1 MGHENTSQEKE
12 NRSSILDSVSNWI
25 KLVALIVLVMEAILL
40 LAMTLTPAS
49 EPIFTLYP
57 ILMLL
62 LALAVLAALFVDRL
76 QHRKS
81 DIEKIRATTELQRV
95 QQTVKVDSMEIS
107 VDPEKS
113 TTKELETGLNMF
125 TDNMLQF
132 SFKKPIGD
140 GWHAPKFIKYADFVR
155 STYFTDLPD
164 EQLEE
169 LITANSPYG
178 KLFFN
183 AKIVS
188 VVFGDPKAI
197 EMDAN
202 TSTES
207 IEEYLVNMV
216 EKFKKEGTQV
226 SEEEIKEAR
235 VKLNQTENVSK
246 IGFAVDFKIMA
257 MDKNDIDTPFL
268 DSSLPNLFLNFGS
281 IIKEPIDS
289 LKTDENSLLW
299 TTKNKLKN
307 VTLDGEPYASFSIY
321 RLYRLLKNDD
331 YIYFC
336 SAQYSPQIEGAHF
349 AWESLKKSFESFR
362 ILK

>member
-1 MGHENTSQEKE
+1 MGQENTSQEKE
-12 NRSSILDSVSNWI
+12 KRSSILDSVSNWI

-62 LALAVLAALFVDRL
+62 LALAVLAALFMDRL

-81 DIEKIRATTELQRV
+81 DIEKIKATTELQRV
-95 QQTVKVDSMEIS
+95 QQTVKVDTMEIS
-107 VDPEKS
+107 VDSEKS
-113 TTKELETGLNMF
+113 TTKELETGANMF

-132 SFKKPIGD
+132 SFKKPAGD
-140 GWHAPKFIKYADFVR
+140 GWQAPKFIKYADFVR
-155 STYFTDLPD
+155 NTYFTNLPD
-164 EQLEE
+164 DQLEE

-188 VVFGDPKAI
+188 VVFGEPKAI
-197 EMDAN
+197 EMDEN

-207 IEEYLVNMV
+207 IENYLSNMV
-216 EKFKKEGTQV
+216 EKYKKEGTEV
-226 SEEEIKEAR
+226 AEEEIKEAR
-235 VKLNQTENVSK
+235 VKLNQTENISK

-257 MDKNDIDTPFL
+257 MDKNDMDTPFL
-268 DSSLPNLFLNFGS
+268 DNSLPNLFLNFGS

-289 LKTDENSLLW
+289 LKTDDNSLLW
-299 TTKNKLKN
+299 TTKNKLKYIH
-307 VTLDGEPYASFSIY
+307 LDGEPYGSFSIY

-336 SAQYSPQIEGAHF
+336 SAQWSPQIEGAHF
-349 AWESLKKSFESFR
+349 AWDSLKKSFESFK

>member
-1 MGHENTSQEKE
+1 MGQENTSHEKE
-12 NRSSILDSVSNWI
+12 KKSTIINAVKSWLGLFT
-25 KLVALIVLVMEAILL
+25 LVVLVMEGMLV

-49 EPIFTLYP
+49 DPIFILYP
-57 ILMLL
+57 LMMFL
-62 LALAVLAALFVDRL
+62 LAMALMIAWLIDSKQKRKFNIDRFNA
-76 QHRKS
+76 
-81 DIEKIRATTELQRV
+81 ETERIKA
-95 QQTVKVDSMEIS
+95 QQTVKVDNMEIS

-113 TTKELETGLNMF
+113 TTKKLETGLNMF

-132 SFKKPIGD
+132 SFEKPVGD

-155 STYFTDLPD
+155 STYFTNLPD
-164 EQLEE
+164 DQLEE

-188 VVFGDPKAI
+188 VVFGEPKAI
-197 EMDAN
+197 EMDEN

-216 EKFKKEGTQV
+216 EKFKKEGTEV

-257 MDKNDIDTPFL
+257 MDKNDMDTPFL

-281 IIKEPIDS
+281 IIKETIDS
-289 LKTDENSLLW
+289 LKTDDNSLLW

-307 VTLDGEPYASFSIY
+307 VSLDGEPYASFSIY

-349 AWESLKKSFESFR
+349 AWDSLKKSFESFK